1 MQLKRKLQ
9 AVLRTYFTQDF
20 WDFFFEGEKALGR
33 MWPEF
38 LVPASAD
45 LDELYAFPL

>member
-1 MQLKRKLQ
+1 LQ

-20 WDFFFEGEKALGR
+20 RDFFFEGEKALGR